1 MMGTQDPLTDLP
13 PPSRFDLD
21 ELSNFS
27 FHGLHTPPPPY
38 ISLDDHRHGLGQL
51 PLRPSILIVSASS
64 ASFHLFHNLHDKLPL
79 GSIVLPPSPSPP
91 LPDSSSPP
99 QDPSLRSEIVCDL
112 CYLSKDE
119 GKTSAVVMSVPKSVP
134 EERTYALAKLL
145 LDSIVPERLL
155 ILASVQMENFRG
167 RLTADDHAIFR
178 METATQRSEKG
189 ADRTNLEDFPYFP
202 SGSVVSGLPAAIL
215 TRCHIHGIK
224 ARALFSWPDS
234 GPSAPTRLVSALKRF
249 SETKNTDF
257 SSSLTVPFRK
267 KSVSDLD
274 IYL

>member
-13 PPSRFDLD
+13 PPSRFDID

-27 FHGLHTPPPPY
+27 FYGLHTPPPPC
-38 ISLDDHRHGLGQL
+38 ISLDDRYGLGEL
-51 PLRPSILIVSASS
+51 PLRPPVLIVSVSS
-64 ASFHLFHNLHDKLPL
+64 ASFHLFHNLHDKVPI
-79 GSIVLPPSPSPP
+79 GSIVLPLTPQ
-91 LPDSSSPP
+91 LPDSSSQP
-99 QDPSLRSEIVCDL
+99 QDPSLRSDIVCDL
-112 CYLSKDE
+112 CYLNKDE
-119 GKTSAVVMSVPKSVP
+119 GKNSAVVMCVPKPVP

-167 RLTADDHAIFR
+167 KLSADDHAIFR
-178 METATQRSEKG
+178 METDTQRSEEG
-189 ADRTNLEDFPYFP
+189 ADGINREDFPYFP

-215 TRCHIHGIK
+215 TRCQIHGIK

-257 SSSLTVPFRK
+257 SSSLIVSFRK